1 VRLCGEIVFGK
12 ECMKRIY
19 HKAKNFKDAED
30 WDILQHLQMT
40 TEERQSVAKELRDR
54 VYGKKTIDVRESM
67 RRK

>member
-1 VRLCGEIVFGK
+1 
-12 ECMKRIY
+12 MKHIY
-19 HKAKNFKDAED
+19 HKAKNFKDAEN

-40 TEERQSVAKELRDR
+40 TEEMQDVPKELRER